1 VRFIFREVYFDRPG
15 LWASMIARCGGE
27 MRFFGIHDMIYA
39 QQQEWIGDGEGR
51 HDRREPPPHRPQR
64 RARRRRARGL
74 PHDEARAEALVAWFQ
89 GNAEADGIEGTPDL
103 HHQRRDAQ
111 QHGLGGDAG
120 HHRRRAGRSRAVS
133 DAGPPLRG
141 LRVLELARILAGP
154 WAGQLLADLG
164 ASVVK
169 VESPEGDDTR
179 RWGPPFIERDG
190 ESAAAYFHACNR
202 GKRSVV
208 ADFSTDE
215 GRGTVRRLAA
225 EADVVIEN
233 FKLGGLDRYGLGYE
247 ALSKIN
253 PRLVWCSITGFGQ
266 DGPYARR
273 AGYDYIVQGMSGLM
287 SITGE
292 PDREPQKVGVA
303 VTDIFTGVYATT
315 AILAAIHQR
324 NSTGRGQRIDMALLD
339 VATAITANQAMNY
352 LASRTAPRRMGN
364 AHPNIV
370 PYQVFACADGHAI
383 VAVGNDGQF
392 RRFCDLLGLAALGT
406 DPRYATNPARL
417 AHREDLV
424 AQLALGHR
432 RPDACRPPG
441 RLRGAGRPG
450 WPINDMADVFADPQ
464 VSRTPPDRARR
475 RCRACA
481 RPSPS
486 RTPLRSTRLA
496 APRQDQDRPTLG

>member
-1 VRFIFREVYFDRPG
+1 M
-15 LWASMIARCGGE
+15 S
-27 MRFFGIHDMIYA
+27 
-39 QQQEWIGDGEGR
+39 
-51 HDRREPPPHRPQR
+51 
-64 RARRRRARGL
+64 
-74 PHDEARAEALVAWFQ
+74 
-89 GNAEADGIEGTPDL
+89 
-103 HHQRRDAQ
+103 
-111 QHGLGGDAG
+111 
-120 HHRRRAGRSRAVS
+120 
-133 DAGPPLRG
+133 GPTSPLRG

-208 ADFSTDE
+208 ADFSTEE
-215 GRGTVRRLAA
+215 GRETVSRLAA

-247 ALSKIN
+247 ALSQVN

-266 DGPYARR
+266 DGPYAHR

-315 AILAAIHQR
+315 AILAAVHQR
-324 NSTGRGQRIDMALLD
+324 NATGRGQRIDMALLD

-352 LASRTAPRRMGN
+352 LASGTAPRRMGN

-392 RRFCDLLGLAALGT
+392 RRFAALLGLEGLGA

-417 AHREDLV
+417 AHREELV
-424 AQLALGHR
+424 PILAQATARLTRDELLASCEAQGV
-432 RPDACRPPG
+432 P
-441 RLRGAGRPG
+441 AG
-450 WPINDMADVFADPQ
+450 PINDMADVFADPQ
-464 VSRTPPDRARR
+464 VLARGLRIEQGGVPGVRTPIAFSESPLALD
-475 RCRACA
+475 
-481 RPSPS
+481 RPSP
-486 RTPLRSTRLA
+486 RLG
-496 APRQDQDRPTLG
+496 QDQDEPALWD